1 MCMTLERIE
10 LIVEEPVWQEAKYI
24 VGHVTTLGLGLEVP
38 YRDPSPL
45 LYSFGVL
52 QYDTYYHW
60 SRHRSCPIPWVQSI

>member
-38 YRDPSPL
+38 YIML
-45 LYSFGVL
+45 MLAKETQEKHQKV
-52 QYDTYYHW
+52 TET
-60 SRHRSCPIPWVQSI
+60 CI